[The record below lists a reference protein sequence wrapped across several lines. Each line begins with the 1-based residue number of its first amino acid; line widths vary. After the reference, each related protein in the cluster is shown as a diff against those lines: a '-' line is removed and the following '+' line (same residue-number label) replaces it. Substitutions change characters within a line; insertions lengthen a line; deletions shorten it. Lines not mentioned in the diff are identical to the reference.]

1 MYCMAWKISP
11 LSFWRWCLN
20 CRQRSV
26 RSVAILILPIFQS
39 ARPLWVRAKWKRK
52 LIGPLWKDTINLIM
66 IHRGCHNGMLVA
78 SIIICLL
85 QKKNTSCVIGQV
97 SQLSYLVDYKIFS
110 SLEEYTMP
118 WNRLETSMKIKFR
131 VGRMNS
137 SATQLGN
144 WSKIII
150 KIREFFYFWDVNLG
164 WYIKKSEKT
173 SHSFFKNSIFQ
184 CCFSPLCS
192 LDSKFFPSIFKILEF
207 LGFHS

>member
-97 SQLSYLVDYKIFS
+97 SQLSYLVDYKIF
-110 SLEEYTMP
+110 
-118 WNRLETSMKIKFR
+118 
-131 VGRMNS
+131 VGLYLVYMSCR
-137 SATQLGN
+137 
-144 WSKIII
+144 K
-150 KIREFFYFWDVNLG
+150 YFWSVVFSMYCPTWICQAIQKMSSDLENIFSKSLG
-164 WYIKKSEKT
+164 LTQETWKIY
-173 SHSFFKNSIFQ
+173 
-184 CCFSPLCS
+184 
-192 LDSKFFPSIFKILEF
+192 FP
-207 LGFHS
+207 GH